1 MVDFTLSPS
10 EQRTRSAAR
19 AFAAAHLAPA
29 KETYATLPTQED
41 RFRSLKPIYEAA
53 VVAGLIKGQV
63 PAAVGGAS
71 ESLVEAAILVEE
83 FYAVEASA
91 SLTIFGTGLGLTPLA
106 LAYRPEIKEFL
117 DPFLSGTGAPLASL
131 VFSEPGG
138 VANWLEPGAPG
149 LQTTAYH
156 DGDEW
161 VLNGEKMWATS
172 SAGWDYKGPDLSC
185 VVCRCVNEDI
195 VKRASSP
202 RDVIMVLLVTRDD
215 IERNGPES
223 FRVVKDIE
231 TAGHKAVSGPHI
243 KYTNIRVPAKNVLCT
258 PGTGAEIVTRT
269 FEISAML
276 VGAMGVGI
284 QRAVFDAALAFSR
297 HTRGGTV
304 PIGQRQSVG
313 DLLINI
319 KTRTETSRFLTWK
332 AAHCLTSGP
341 GEHSQRREH
350 ALLAKVHCAEAA
362 VQSCLD
368 AINAVGVSA
377 YDSGLPFSDLLS
389 TAMVLP
395 IFDGGNVGMRR
406 RALQELIMAEGYQPW
421 MASFG
426 AESGQQ

>member
-1 MVDFTLSPS
+1 MVDFTLSTG

-19 AFAAAHLAPA
+19 TFAAAHLAPA
-29 KETYATLPTQED
+29 KGAYATLPTQED

-53 VVAGLIKGQV
+53 VEAGLIKGQI
-63 PAAVGGAS
+63 PAA
-71 ESLVEAAILVEE
+71 E
-83 FYAVEASA
+83 FYATEASA

-106 LAYRPEIKEFL
+106 LAYRPEVKEFL

-149 LQTTAYH
+149 LQTTVYR

-172 SAGWDYKGPDLSC
+172 SAGWDYKGADLSC
-185 VVCRCVNEDI
+185 VVCRCVDEDL
-195 VKRASSP
+195 VKRASHP
-202 RDVIMVLLVTRDD
+202 RDLIMVLLVTRAD
-215 IERNGPES
+215 IERNGPQS
-223 FRVVKDIE
+223 FRIVKDIE

-243 KYTNIRVPAKNVLCT
+243 KYTNIRVPAKNVLCA
-258 PGTGAEIVTRT
+258 PGTGAEIITHT

-284 QRAVFDAALAFSR
+284 QRAVFDAALSFSR
-297 HTRGGTV
+297 DTRGGTV
-304 PIGQRQSVG
+304 PIGHRQSVG

-319 KTRTETSRFLTWK
+319 KARTETSRFLTWK
-332 AAHCLTSGP
+332 AAHGLTSGP
-341 GEHSQRREH
+341 GEHAQRREH
-350 ALLAKVHCAEAA
+350 ALLAKLHCAEAA

-377 YDSGLPFSDLLS
+377 YDLGLPFSDLLS
-389 TAMVLP
+389 TALVLP

-426 AESGQQ
+426 AESGQL